1 MGPAL
6 SASAAQL
13 ERDVLRSV
21 RIGRP
26 HAPPYAAGF
35 PTKNPSGL
43 PDVTPPGPAFQPADR
58 RLMLAAALGL
68 AGSLGLTGLV
78 ATWLARPPVPSG
90 PVVVS
95 ALTAQ
100 PLVLP
105 AAWIVRPGAA
115 EASPDRVDARNRIDS
130 GNRIDLAIPWTELT
144 GTVLPGLMRVT
155 ATRAP
160 ETEAPLTPV
169 RRYARFLTA
178 EAQPLPE
185 GLMRR
190 RFRAGTP
197 FEGEDLYLAEG
208 EGRRFA
214 ARCATG
220 RIPEPDAACQSE
232 VRIGTLSLRLRFS
245 AERLPAWNAGLA
257 GLERLFAP
265 SP

>member
-6 SASAAQL
+6 SAAAARL
-13 ERDVLRSV
+13 ERDVVRSA

-26 HAPPYAAGF
+26 ASDRPAAAGY
-35 PTKNPSGL
+35 
-43 PDVTPPGPAFQPADR
+43 PADR

-68 AGSLGLTGLV
+68 AGSLSLTGLV
-78 ATWLARPPVPSG
+78 AAWLARPPAPAG

-95 ALTAQ
+95 TLTSR

-105 AAWIVRPGAA
+105 ASWFVRPGTAT
-115 EASPDRVDARNRIDS
+115 ETVPGRV
-130 GNRIDLAIPWTELT
+130 DLAIPWTELT
-144 GTVLPGLMRVT
+144 GNALHGLMRVT

-160 ETEAPLTPV
+160 ETEAPLSPA

-178 EAQPLPE
+178 EAQPLPD

-197 FEGEDLYLAEG
+197 FEGEDLYLAQG
-208 EGRRFA
+208 EGSRFA

-220 RIPEPDAACQSE
+220 PVPDPDAACLSE
-232 VRIGTLSLRLRFS
+232 VRVGALSLRLRFS
-245 AERLPAWNAGLA
+245 AERLPSWSAGLA
-257 GLERLFAP
+257 GLERLFGP
-265 SP
+265 

>member
-6 SASAAQL
+6 SATAARLEQDGVRSA
-13 ERDVLRSV
+13 

-26 HAPPYAAGF
+26 YATLHGRPDGAPP
-35 PTKNPSGL
+35 L
-43 PDVTPPGPAFQPADR
+43 PVSQPADR

-78 ATWLARPPVPSG
+78 AAWLARPPAPSG

-95 ALTAQ
+95 ALTPQ

-105 AAWIVRPGAA
+105 ATWIVRPGTAA
-115 EASPDRVDARNRIDS
+115 EASPDRIDS
-130 GNRIDLAIPWTELT
+130 KNRIDLAIPWTELT
-144 GTVLPGLMRVT
+144 GSVLPGLMRVT

-160 ETEAPLTPV
+160 ETEAPLSPA

-178 EAQPLPE
+178 EAQPMPE

-220 RIPEPDAACQSE
+220 RVPEPDAACLSE

-265 SP
+265 DP

>member
-6 SASAAQL
+6 SAAAARM
-13 ERDVLRSV
+13 ERDAVRSM
-21 RIGRP
+21 RAGRP
-26 HAPPYAAGF
+26 APPV
-35 PTKNPSGL
+35 
-43 PDVTPPGPAFQPADR
+43 VTGRPIDR

-68 AGSLGLTGLV
+68 AGALGLTGIV
-78 ATWLARPPVPSG
+78 AAWLARPPAPAG

-95 ALTAQ
+95 ALTAR

-105 AAWIVRPGAA
+105 AAWLVRPGAA
-115 EASPDRVDARNRIDS
+115 AEAVPD
-130 GNRIDLAIPWTELT
+130 RIDLAIPWSDLT
-144 GTVLPGLMRVT
+144 DSRLPGLMRVT

-160 ETEAPLTPV
+160 ETEAPLSPA

-197 FEGEDLYLAEG
+197 FEGEDLYLAQG
-208 EGRRFA
+208 EGSRFA

-220 RIPEPDAACQSE
+220 PSPEPDAACLSE
-232 VRIGTLSLRLRFS
+232 IRIGNLALRLRFS
-245 AERLPAWNAGLA
+245 AERLPSWSTGLA
-257 GLERLFAP
+257 GLERLFGS